1 MMSNQQTN
9 EKNGSVDRMIRMLD
23 ICAASQ
29 EDNEAAL
36 LLGMAAKALSQLQ
49 SHADRVMTETMDWQ
63 DRYDQMGQSYD
74 ELMESN
80 INLEEENARLLLEC
94 QQLEADD
101 RVRSYNDLS
110 EKKIDDVVYEKEQL
124 ECTAESG
131 EALVDASPRH
141 ETNTPVSN
149 CGSFNFSGDVYKQLD
164 QFELSLDMELEEFQE
179 LCEDDDKEGAFNSKS
194 EKLSSSPCCEVMVGK
209 TLPVSPLQDK
219 TPSKDDNSE
228 SNRNPFQLLRR
239 LFPIESD
246 DMSIPAMTTSDS
258 MFSVASD
265 HSISMGSRSS
275 DLYSLTATKKT
286 MGMSSQG
293 NAEWAIFE

>member
-1 MMSNQQTN
+1 MPNQQTN

-101 RVRSYNDLS
+101 RVRSYNDMS
-110 EKKIDDVVYEKEQL
+110 EKKIDDHPYEKEER

-131 EALVDASPRH
+131 EALLDASPRH

-164 QFELSLDMELEEFQE
+164 QFELSLDMELEDFQE
-179 LCEDDDKEGAFNSKS
+179 LCEDNDKKGAFNSKS

-246 DMSIPAMTTSDS
+246 DVSIPAMTTSDS